1 MIFTEVIRGAV
12 VKRETIKK
20 GAAVL
25 CAGVYGIV
33 DRMLLVNGQA
43 VVLEMKELCERIL
56 EGPMCECGP
65 VFRQLACVSR
75 YVKFEAVQVFRYS
88 KESEILHLFRGV
100 YSKNFHSLTF

>member
-1 MIFTEVIRGAV
+1 MIFTKVICGAV
-12 VKRETIKK
+12 VKREAIKK
-20 GAAVL
+20 GPAVL

-43 VVLEMKELCERIL
+43 VVLEMCERIL

-75 YVKFEAVQVFRYS
+75 YVKCEAVQVFRYS
-88 KESEILHLFRGV
+88 KDSEILHVCCLIERKV
-100 YSKNFHSLTF
+100 VK